1 MKQVSIFSKFFGRK
15 TGQTLSDFAKELKAM
30 SLEEK
35 EELAILAAVELGVE
49 YEKPEEG
56 KA

>member
-15 TGQTLSDFAKELKAM
+15 SGQSLAAFAKELKQLSA
-30 SLEEK
+30 EEK
-35 EELAILAAVELGVE
+35 DELATLAAAELGVE
-49 YEKPEEG
+49 YEKPEV